1 MATRPNVPFGGFK
14 YAGSAYAQHLLPNI
28 LEKQV
33 ATTYATALFTGDPVK
48 KASDGSMQL
57 SAAGDPVYGVI
68 AYVRYK
74 DASGNLV
81 DRNYVP
87 ASTAYTVDKLRTVV
101 GVIVAY
107 PGVYFEACSNALI
120 VDVATARTY
129 VDENVDH
136 VATAAGDTT
145 TGRSGMELAM
155 STHGTASSQ
164 WRLVQLSPDPS
175 NDPTQT
181 KHRWWVEANES
192 HNLPG
197 TFSTTGI

>member
-1 MATRPNVPFGGFK
+1 MARPNIPFGGFRFV
-14 YAGSAYAQHLLPNI
+14 GSAFSGNYTPNVI
-28 LEKQV
+28 ERQV
-33 ATTYATALFTGDPVK
+33 ATAYGTAIFTGDPVK
-48 KASDGSMQL
+48 KVSDGTVSV
-57 SAAGDPVYGVI
+57 SAAGEAVFGVV
-68 AYVRYK
+68 AYVRYA
-74 DASGNLV
+74 DANGNPV

-87 ASTAYTVDKLRTVV
+87 ASTAYSVDRLRTIV
-101 GVIVAY
+101 GVIIAY
-107 PGVYFEACSNALI
+107 PGIYFEACSNALI
-120 VDVATARTY
+120 ATVATARTY

-136 VATAAGDTT
+136 VATATGNTT
-145 TGRSGMELAM
+145 TGRSGFELAM

-181 KHRWWVEANES
+181 QHRWWVEANES